1 MSEKEIKVFIKQK
14 TISVKR
20 LISLTNEYWKDGGEN
35 PAWTPQDRLHV
46 LNYMRFLEK
55 RLSGRTLAQVLKQS
69 NKNKG

>member
-35 PAWTPQDRLHV
+35 PAWTPHW
-46 LNYMRFLEK
+46 
-55 RLSGRTLAQVLKQS
+55 S
-69 NKNKG
+69 